1 MFAKWRQNG
10 PGDEVEIMPNIVLII
25 DHSILISKLSN
36 YGINPHIVNW
46 ICDFLSNRSQRLKLA
61 NDCLSEWKSVP
72 AGVPQRTKL
81 GPWLFRMIE
90 DLEILS
96 SNGMVKFVDDMAA
109 YQIIPRDQSS
119 SAQKPVDEVATWSSV
134 NKFQLH
140 PKSAKR

>member
-1 MFAKWRQNG
+1 
-10 PGDEVEIMPNIVLII
+10 
-25 DHSILISKLSN
+25 
-36 YGINPHIVNW
+36 
-46 ICDFLSNRSQRLKLA
+46 
-61 NDCLSEWKSVP
+61 
-72 AGVPQRTKL
+72 
-81 GPWLFRMIE
+81 MIE